1 MSAALPG
8 ALLPS
13 HFAFYEEEMTSH
25 EEMGDTFARIVMQR
39 FRDARQAKSNNR
51 PYQGKSTITL
61 LREADYA
68 MEKRYTP
75 ETEAAIT
82 QAFEVCPTR
91 YYGLSAAKTVSVA
104 NWKTELVAGDPG
116 GLVQIVPTPNP
127 RLPTASIE
135 IIKEQVKKELIDRM
149 IENGVGDPSMLIQVG
164 SNRLHEQV
172 KSFLDE
178 KADVLRKIEQARVV
192 QAAMGA
198 AGNIQN
204 LMRDVIVEGDFR
216 EAYAGF
222 SFNQIKYGLGIMRFP
237 YWQRRVVLS
246 DSQNF
251 KGKASRKWKV
261 VPTFHDVSPWNF
273 FPTND
278 GRTVAS
284 NTACME
290 YCEINKMTL
299 VGLKKNPDYDAAA
312 IEEILADY
320 SMRSRTWL
328 FPEASTTKSE
338 NGQSSTYWGPEE
350 LVGVVH
356 HEGYVTGYDLQEYGL
371 TGYEEDEIYNVS
383 AEVCCG
389 RTIKLKVHN
398 PTQDLPRSYAVA
410 KYEDLGHGVWN
421 AVGIPGILQNTQ
433 DRINVMMHCWENNID
448 WSLRPPLQ
456 TNSEAFKNPQDA
468 RRVVPGGKYEISEML
483 GAGAASPDPIRTI
496 RGPSAQYQ
504 ILWPLIQQQIRQADA
519 EVGIPE
525 LSDFTT
531 LGRGSLGEFSARVS
545 AAVRRVRSA
554 AFSEDRSMSAVW
566 RVLFEYVLDEN
577 PEAIKNADLDMN
589 YIGVVGLLTQETER
603 KAKIERLGLVVQGVQ
618 SGVAPPEV
626 AQFAF
631 QDLYKDMGIP
641 TEELGMADPLT
652 ANAIAIATANGP
664 ITRGAGGS
672 VGVPQLDGRSGGIS
686 NVPSAVAA
694 PNGAS
699 QIVPPAGM

>member
-1 MSAALPG
+1 MSEALTVG
-8 ALLPS
+8 LLPS
-13 HFAFYEEEMTSH
+13 HFAFYQENMTSH
-25 EEMGDTFARIVMQR
+25 EAMGDSFARIVMQR
-39 FRDARQAKSNNR
+39 FRDAREAKTNNR
-51 PYQGKSTITL
+51 PYQDKSTITL

-75 ETEAAIT
+75 EMQRAIT
-82 QAFEVCPTR
+82 AAFGVCPTR

-116 GLVQIVPTPNP
+116 GLVQIVPTPSP

-149 IENGVGDPSMLIQVG
+149 IANGVGDPTMLIQVG

-178 KADVLRKIEQARVV
+178 KADVLRKIEQAKVV

-237 YWQRRVVLS
+237 YWQRRIVLS
-246 DSQNF
+246 DKQDF
-251 KGKASRKWKV
+251 KGKAARKWKV
-261 VPTFHDVSPWNF
+261 VPTFQDVSPWNF

-278 GRTVAS
+278 GRSVAD

-290 YCEINKMTL
+290 YREVNKMTL
-299 VGLKKNPDYDAAA
+299 VGLMKNPDYDAAA
-312 IEEILADY
+312 IEEILTDY

-328 FPEASTTKSE
+328 FPEASTTQSE

-356 HEGYVTGYDLQEYGL
+356 HEGYVTGHDLQEYGL
-371 TGYEEDEIYNVS
+371 TGYEEYEIYNVS
-383 AEVCCG
+383 AEICCG

-398 PTQDLPRSYAVA
+398 PALDLPRSYAVA

-421 AVGIPGILQNTQ
+421 AVGIPGILQDTQ
-433 DRINVMMHCWENNID
+433 DRVNVMIHCWENNID

-456 TNSEAFKNPQDA
+456 TNSEALKNPSEA
-468 RRVVPGGKYEISEML
+468 RNIVPGGKYEISDML
-483 GAGAASPDPIRTI
+483 GSGAVPDPIRTI

-504 ILWPLIQQQIRQADA
+504 ILWPLIQQQIRQADS

-525 LSDFTT
+525 LSDFTS

-577 PEAIKNADLDMN
+577 PEAVKNADLDMN
-589 YIGVVGLLTQETER
+589 YIGVIGLLTPESER
-603 KAKIERLGLVVQGVQ
+603 KSKIERLGLVMQGVQ
-618 SGVAPPEV
+618 NGIAPPEV
-626 AQFAF
+626 AKFAF

-641 TEELGMADPLT
+641 TEELGFDNPLVS
-652 ANAIAIATANGP
+652 NAIAIATANGGVAAG
-664 ITRGAGGS
+664 TGNLAGA
-672 VGVPQLDGRSGGIS
+672 PQLDGRSGAMGSI
-686 NVPSAVAA
+686 PSAIAA